1 MKVIMIEDL
10 NSIRSDFPIFEFNP
24 KLVYMDSA
32 ATSQRPKK
40 VIDKVAE
47 VYTQYNS
54 NVHRGIYSMAEKVTE
69 EYEDAR
75 KEIAAFLGTSAE
87 ELIFTKNTTESL
99 NLVAYMLLPKLK
111 NGVIT
116 ITELE
121 HHSNILPWRKVA
133 SLANAEIKTV
143 AVDQEGKIN
152 EADFEKKIS
161 GTSVFS
167 FAHVSNVAGTTLNAK
182 KMIRTAKAEGAIT
195 VVDGAQA
202 APHIKLNLHDMG
214 ADFYALSGHKMLGPT
229 GIGILYGN
237 KKLLE
242 DLEPPFSGGEM
253 VKEVHAEGQEWNDVP
268 WKFEPGTPNFAGA
281 IGFGEAVKYLE
292 KIGMGDIELYE
303 KKLGRALVEELTKI
317 DGLEYIGPM
326 ENRASLLSFKLR
338 GYHPHDIAAFLDT
351 RSIAVRSGFHCA
363 QPLHEKFGFFDGSA
377 RASLYFYN
385 NMEEIESLARALKEL
400 VKL

>member
-1 MKVIMIEDL
+1 MIEDL

-75 KEIAAFLGTSAE
+75 KEIAAFLGTSTE

>member
-75 KEIAAFLGTSAE
+75 KEIAAFLGTSTE

>member
-1 MKVIMIEDL
+1 MIEDL